1 MVSPVI
7 RAWLALGLRILL
19 HFLYAVFNTQ
29 YSLHVFQS
37 YISTDLN
44 IINSSVF

>member
-1 MVSPVI
+1 MKMMKKTFSDF
-7 RAWLALGLRILL
+7 
-19 HFLYAVFNTQ
+19 FLYAVFNTQ
-29 YSLHVFQS
+29 VSLHVFQL